1 MIVHLIL
8 RVPRDDKKHYDAGIM
23 NIVEKSKTLSWLL
36 RHGAREAGVS
46 MDAAGW
52 VPVGE
57 VLRYLRMN
65 RSDLEEVVRTNS
77 KNRLELVDERLR
89 ACQGHSTDNMP
100 VTLDALE
107 ASWREYEEGGSLYH
121 GTTVEATEPIS
132 REGLIPQKRTHVH
145 LAPSL
150 DSKVGKRSATPVVLE
165 ISCERLR
172 AAGENIYEASNGVV
186 LVRRVPVSSIVGLVC
201 TTKAAQKKERE
212 VRARFGWA

>member
-1 MIVHLIL
+1 MIVHHIL
-8 RVPRDDKKHYDAGIM
+8 RVPRDGKKYYAPRIM

-57 VLRYLRMN
+57 VLRYLRMS
-65 RSDLEEVVRTNS
+65 RSDLEEVVQTNS
-77 KNRLELVDERLR
+77 KNRLELVGERVR
-89 ACQGHSTDNMP
+89 ACQGHSTQNMP
-100 VTLDALE
+100 ITVEALE
-107 ASWREYEEGGSLYH
+107 ASWRLYEEDGSLFH
-121 GTTVEATEPIS
+121 GTTVEAIEPIS
-132 REGLIPQKRTHVH
+132 KEGLVPQKRTHVH

-165 ISCERLR
+165 VSCTRLR
-172 AAGENIYEASNGVV
+172 AAGEKIYEAQNGVV
-186 LVRRVPVSSIVGLVC
+186 LVRHVPVSCMVGLVC

-212 VRARFGWA
+212 VKAKFGWV

>member
-1 MIVHLIL
+1 
-8 RVPRDDKKHYDAGIM
+8 M

-57 VLRYLRMN
+57 VLRYLRMS
-65 RSDLEEVVRTNS
+65 RSDLDEVVRTNN
-77 KNRLELVDERLR
+77 KNRLELVGERVR

-100 VTLDALE
+100 VTLEALE
-107 ASWREYEEGGSLYH
+107 ASWRVYEESGSLYH

-165 ISCERLR
+165 ISCARLR
-172 AAGENIYEASNGVV
+172 AAGEKIYEASNGVV
-186 LVRRVPVSSIVGLVC
+186 LVRRVPVSTIVGLVC
-201 TTKAAQKKERE
+201 TTKAAQNKER
-212 VRARFGWA
+212 VVKARFGLG

>member
-1 MIVHLIL
+1 MARGIML
-8 RVPRDDKKHYDAGIM
+8 PTIM

-36 RHGAREAGVS
+36 RHGAREAGVH

-57 VLRYLRMN
+57 VLRYLRMS
-65 RSDLEEVVRTNS
+65 RSDLDEVVETNTKS
-77 KNRLELVDERLR
+77 RLQLENERIR

-100 VTLDALE
+100 VTLEALE
-107 ASWREYEEGGSLYH
+107 ASWRLYTDEGSLYH

-132 REGLIPQKRTHVH
+132 KEGLIPQKRTHVH

-165 ISCERLR
+165 ISTDRLR
-172 AAGENIYEASNGVV
+172 DAGEKIYEAQNGVV
-186 LVRRVPVSSIVGLVC
+186 LVRRVPVSCIVGLVC
-201 TTKAAQKKERE
+201 TTKSAQKKETELKR
-212 VRARFGWA
+212 RFGVG

>member
-1 MIVHLIL
+1 
-8 RVPRDDKKHYDAGIM
+8 
-23 NIVEKSKTLSWLL
+23 
-36 RHGAREAGVS
+36 

-57 VLRYLRMN
+57 VLRYLRMH
-65 RSDLEEVVRTNS
+65 REDLDEVVRTNS
-77 KNRLELVDERLR
+77 KNRLEVVNDRIR

-107 ASWREYEEGGSLYH
+107 ASWRLYEAEGLLFH

-150 DSKVGKRSATPVVLE
+150 ESKVGKRSATPVVLE
-165 ISCERLR
+165 ISAERLR
-172 AAGENIYEASNGVV
+172 EAGEKIHEAQNGVV
-186 LVRRVPVSSIVGLVC
+186 LVRRVPRSCIVGLVC
-201 TTKAAQKKERE
+201 TTKAAQKKEHE
-212 VRARFGWA
+212 LKARFGLSR

>member
-1 MIVHLIL
+1 
-8 RVPRDDKKHYDAGIM
+8 M

-57 VLRYLRMN
+57 VLRYLRMS
-65 RSDLEEVVRTNS
+65 RSDLEEVVRTNN
-77 KNRLELVDERLR
+77 KNRLQLVDERIR
-89 ACQGHSTDNMP
+89 ACQGHSTQNMP
-100 VTLDALE
+100 VTVEALE
-107 ASWREYEEGGSLYH
+107 ASWRLYDEGGSLYH

-165 ISCERLR
+165 VSCERLR
-172 AAGENIYEASNGVV
+172 AAGEKIYEASNGVV
-186 LVRRVPVSSIVGLVC
+186 LVRRVPISCIVGLVC

-212 VRARFGWA
+212 VRARFGLG

>member
-1 MIVHLIL
+1 
-8 RVPRDDKKHYDAGIM
+8 M

-57 VLRYLRMN
+57 VLRYLRMS
-65 RSDLEEVVRTNS
+65 REDLEEVVRTNN
-77 KNRLELVDERLR
+77 KNRLEIANERVR

-100 VTLDALE
+100 VTREALE
-107 ASWREYEEGGSLYH
+107 ASWNLYEADGSLFH

-132 REGLIPQKRTHVH
+132 REGLVPQKRTHVH

-165 ISCERLR
+165 VSVARLR
-172 AAGENIYEASNGVV
+172 AAGEKIYEAQNGVV
-186 LVRRVPVSSIVGLVC
+186 LVRRVPVSCFVNLVC

-212 VRARFGWA
+212 VKERFHFA